1 MKREV
6 FYAIGIIGVVMIA
19 LGAFI
24 GSGKAQTEVPL
35 PYTQICINSSFLKV
49 QSSEIRCIA
58 GDCQTFATNSSTTCQ
73 YGCDT
78 NTNLCN
84 PSPLDA
90 NVLAVIGI
98 AAFMILV
105 LIVVGWLMR

>member
-1 MKREV
+1 MRREI
-6 FYAIGIIGVVMIA
+6 FYGIGIIGVVMIA

-24 GSGKAQTEVPL
+24 SSGKAQSDVPL
-35 PYTQICINSSFLKV
+35 PYSQICINSSFLKIA
-49 QSSEIRCIA
+49 SSEIRCIA
-58 GDCQTFATNSSTTCQ
+58 GDCQVFAINSSSTCQ

-90 NVLAVIGI
+90 NLLAVAGI
-98 AAFMILV
+98 AIFIIVV
-105 LIVVGWLMR
+105 LIIVGWLVK